1 MPMSPPSAQ
10 ARFWDRIARKY
21 ARDPI
26 ADPAGYEKTVQRVI
40 GLLSPTHSVLE
51 IGCGTGTTALRLAP
65 HAGRLLATDVS
76 PEMIAIARERLH
88 AQPTAGLRFA
98 VADADLAAFDTARYD
113 RVLAFNLLHLL
124 ADLDQA
130 LAAIAQALRPGGLFI
145 SKTPC
150 IAEMSPLITHL
161 AVPLMRALGKAPP
174 LLRFDEVQLHAAMQ
188 RAGLDVIAAERHG
201 TRGKDVRAF
210 VVARKPALAR
220 A

>member
-1 MPMSPPSAQ
+1 MPHSSTS

-26 ADPAGYEKTVQRVI
+26 ADQAGYERSVQRVI
-40 GLLSPTHSVLE
+40 GLLSPTHTVLE

-65 HAGRLLATDVS
+65 HAASLLATDVS
-76 PEMIAIARERLH
+76 PEMIAIAHERLH
-88 AQPTAGLRFA
+88 AQPTPGLRFA
-98 VADADLAAFDTARYD
+98 VADADLALDTARYD

-124 ADLDQA
+124 GELDRA
-130 LAAIAQALRPGGLFI
+130 LAAVAKALRPGGLFI

-174 LLRFDEVQLHAAMQ
+174 LLRFDEARLCAAIR
-188 RAGLDVIAAERHG
+188 RAGLEVVAAERHG

-210 VVARKPALAR
+210 VVARKPASAC